1 MDELQEQLLLKIYE
15 GLLSPTLKSEFREAF
30 PGFFKRDTHRVG
42 NTYKIEGESYIL
54 AQTEAF
60 QIQLI
65 SLLNGNRFTG
75 RISVQDTENVSD
87 DELKRAACGHT
98 YELTYSEELK
108 QAYDLTFSEGEE
120 AK

>member
-30 PGFFKRDTHRVG
+30 PGFFKKDTHRVG
-42 NTYKIEGESYIL
+42 NIYNIEGESYIL

-65 SLLNGNRFTG
+65 SLLNGNRFTDK
-75 RISVQDTENVSD
+75 IIVQDTKSVSD
-87 DELKRAACGHT
+87 SEFKRIACGYT
-98 YELTYSEELK
+98 YELIY
-108 QAYDLTFSEGEE
+108 EE